1 MDEYLKLEDVWYS
14 YPNGRQALKGVTLSL
29 KKGTISILLGPNG
42 CGKTTL
48 LLVAAG
54 LLQPQRGQVKVMG
67 KTLTPDKQN
76 LRKHIGIVFQDPD
89 DQLFNP
95 TVYDEIAFAPRQLGY
110 SEEKTKR
117 KIEIVSKT
125 LGIQHLL
132 DRPTHTLSMG
142 EKRKVAL
149 ASVLVYDPDILLL
162 DEPTA
167 NIETKTIAHLLQ
179 HLCQAKKQGKAIL
192 IATQRSELAQIVAD
206 NVHIMENGKITFQGT
221 PTTLAKNP
229 DILQK
234 LEIQPLNQLVDN
246 LTCADTQ

>member
-54 LLQPQRGQVKVMG
+54 LLQPQKGQVKVMG
-67 KTLTPDKQN
+67 KALMPDKQN

-110 SEEKTKR
+110 SEEETKR
-117 KIEIVSKT
+117 KIETMSKT
-125 LGIQHLL
+125 LGIQYLL

-167 NIETKTIAHLLQ
+167 NIETKTIAHLL
-179 HLCQAKKQGKAIL
+179 HYLCQAKKQGKAIL

-206 NVHIMENGKITFQGT
+206 NVYIIQDGKITHQTT
-221 PTTLAKNP
+221 PTQLQQKP
-229 DILQK
+229 QILQT
-234 LEIQPLNQLVDN
+234 LGIQPLNQIAEL
-246 LTCADTQ
+246 LYCRDT